1 VSGYAPV
8 LVPVA
13 AALLAIVGRWRS
25 RAGRP
30 ADARP
35 GSPIARF
42 DVAILLALAAVE
54 VATLLAMG
62 REAVCRCGVVGLWS
76 GDVWSNQNSQ
86 QLADPYSFTHLTHG
100 VLFYWL
106 LRLLAGRQPLGLRAI
121 LALSIEAVWEVFEN
135 TDATIQRYREAT
147 ISLDYYGDSALN
159 SFGDLLCCLLGFA
172 LAARLP
178 GRVALVGVVV
188 LEVVLAVWIR
198 DSLALNILMLIRPI
212 QAIKDWQLGGAP
224 AR

>member
-8 LVPVA
+8 LVPLSAALVAVA
-13 AALLAIVGRWRS
+13 ARWWLAAARGS
-25 RAGRP
+25 ARA
-30 ADARP
+30 ARLS
-35 GSPIARF
+35 GL
-42 DVAILLALAAVE
+42 DVVILAMLAAVE

-62 REAVCRCGVVGLWS
+62 RSATCRCGVVGLWS

-86 QLADPYSFTHLTHG
+86 QLADAYSFTHLTHG

-106 LRLLAGRQPLGLRAI
+106 LRGVAGRLPPGLRAI
-121 LALSIEAVWEVFEN
+121 LAISIETIWEVFEN

-159 SFGDLLCCLLGFA
+159 SFGDLLFCLIGFS

-178 GRVALVGVVV
+178 GRVALLGVVV
-188 LEVVLAVWIR
+188 LEVALALWIR
-198 DSLALNILMLIRPI
+198 DSLLLNVLMLLYPI
-212 QAIKDWQLGGAP
+212 QLIKDWQLAGAP
-224 AR
+224 TR